1 MHDAWPKLV
10 ESVFTGLVRHARWMA
25 RVPML
30 PSFAD
35 VLAQAAMAV
44 GDPGRHRAM
53 RTVEREVSRWEGVSC
68 GPHRFGGVEFR
79 SGRCEFGHLHG
90 CGLLDLR
97 LGILRS
103 RSCVAAGEAEPHHV
117 LGNSAWVSFWLRRES
132 QIPEALALLR
142 LARGVGCDSASAS
155 LEDVPHAA
163 QGPGGEGVA
172 GVSDG
177 LGQTGAAAET
187 PDVLEERG
195 KVLAVQQVEGDGN
208 GRLQALGRMP

>member
-53 RTVEREVSRWEGVSC
+53 RAVEWEVSPWEGVGC

-79 SGRCEFGHLHG
+79 SGRREFAHLHG

-97 LGILRS
+97 LDIRRS
-103 RSCVAAGEAEPHHV
+103 
-117 LGNSAWVSFWLRRES
+117 
-132 QIPEALALLR
+132 
-142 LARGVGCDSASAS
+142 
-155 LEDVPHAA
+155 
-163 QGPGGEGVA
+163 
-172 GVSDG
+172 
-177 LGQTGAAAET
+177 
-187 PDVLEERG
+187 
-195 KVLAVQQVEGDGN
+195 
-208 GRLQALGRMP
+208 